1 MAVVAVA
8 AVVGAGAGI
17 ATAISGGVQGKK
29 ALQMAANSASL
40 EARNNFELQ
49 EALQKAQTQEA
60 RLKIMADSV
69 SNIKASQTQAIIASK
84 NAAKQAQKQANDR
97 NLLIVTIGGGV
108 VLMTAVIVLKRS

>member
-1 MAVVAVA
+1 MSVVAVGA
-8 AVVGAGAGI
+8 AVGAVAGV
-17 ATAISGGVQGKK
+17 ASAVSAGNQGKK
-29 ALQMAANSASL
+29 ALVAAANQASI

-69 SNIKASQTQAIIASK
+69 SNIKSAQTTAIIASK

-97 NLLIVTIGGGV
+97 NLLIVTLGGGV
-108 VLMTAVIVLKRS
+108 ILMTAVIVLKRS